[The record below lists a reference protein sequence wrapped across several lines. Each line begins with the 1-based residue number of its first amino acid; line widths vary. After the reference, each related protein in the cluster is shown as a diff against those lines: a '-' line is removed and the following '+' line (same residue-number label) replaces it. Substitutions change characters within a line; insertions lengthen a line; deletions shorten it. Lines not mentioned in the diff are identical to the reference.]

1 MTQLNQPSARVHR
14 DSPVLHS
21 KTFRITSFADPA
33 PQLPW
38 NDILAK
44 NTGGGGCQPQTL
56 SNQADGSAPRKATP
70 NVKVF
75 VPRFVRLVLGMSF
88 QLSTANCQ
96 LLHQNPMLRKK
107 PIRSNLGGA
116 NRMPSTRELQET
128 N

>member
-1 MTQLNQPSARVHR
+1 MTQLNQPNARVHR

-38 NDILAK
+38 NDMVAK
-44 NTGGGGCQPQTL
+44 NIGGGGASLKPSQIKPM
-56 SNQADGSAPRKATP
+56 ARPREKRSPMKA
-70 NVKVF
+70 F